1 MKKSFLL
8 SIFIFCFSLPLSV
21 KVLADEADSTKGD
34 LPVYYLG
41 EVMVVGERTQKPPT
55 AISEITAKAIE
66 DRGAIT
72 AGEALSSVPGVWVS
86 TGYKNSTEI
95 KLRGFSSKHVLI
107 LVDGRPVN
115 LPYYGELDLASL
127 PVSNISKIK
136 VIKGPA
142 ASLYGANTMGGI
154 VNIVT
159 KRASRNRTGDLLVS
173 FGDADTWNSALNF
186 GSKIEE
192 LDFWFSAG
200 KSKSDGFYLSEDFQ
214 PGKWENGSLRE
225 NSDYDRFNLDGKL
238 NYKLSPETDI
248 SLSLGYFDGEK
259 GLPGGVNEDLPKF
272 WRFVEWERR
281 YFDLAGESYLGTRW
295 YVKAKLYYDGCKN
308 RLIDYDSTYVYEN
321 RYFDSIHDSWDLGGS
336 LLWKLFWRDDNQ
348 SAWGLNIRED
358 GIDRRM
364 DVDEEWQT
372 HKTTT
377 TSIFTQHQVVPVKRL
392 SLDLGLALNVLTSGG
407 LEKAKNSLDPS
418 VGLWFSVAEQLR
430 LRVSASRATR
440 FPTLRHLYGYD
451 SGNPDLKPEK
461 ALKLEAGVE
470 WEINTYLQARADFF
484 RNNVKDLIDRKGR
497 GYIYSNLDRVILQ
510 GIETGIRGTLKRR
523 FTFDI
528 NYAYLDAYEDNT
540 EYWLPYRP
548 SHKTDFSLSYAFKF
562 GLSLYSSG
570 LLVSRRVTPHPES
583 ELMPHYF
590 VTNFKLTQKLLNHF
604 YPFIEI
610 KNLFDENYEEEKGFP
625 MPGRT
630 SLVGLKVTL

>member
-1 MKKSFLL
+1 MKTIVSILL
-8 SIFIFCFSLPLSV
+8 LISCHGLIWCANAR
-21 KVLADEADSTKGD
+21 ADEADSTKGD

-41 EVMVVGERTQKPPT
+41 EVMVVGERTQRPPT

-66 DRGAIT
+66 DRGATT

-159 KRASRNRTGDLLVS
+159 KRTARTRTGDLLIS
-173 FGDADTWNSALNF
+173 FGDADTWNSILNY
-186 GSKIEE
+186 GSKIGD
-192 LDFWFSAG
+192 LDFWFSTG
-200 KSKSDGFYLSEDFQ
+200 KNKSDGFYLSEDFQ
-214 PGKWENGSLRE
+214 AGKWEDGNLRE
-225 NSDYDRFNLDGKL
+225 NSDYDRFNVDGKI
-238 NYKLSPETDI
+238 NYKLSSKTDL

-272 WRFVEWERR
+272 WRFVEWKRR

-295 YVKAKLYYDGCKN
+295 YLKAKLYYDGCKN

-321 RYFDSIHDSWDLGGS
+321 RYYDSIHDSWDLGGS

-377 TSIFTQHQVVPVKRL
+377 TSIFTQHQIVPLKRV
-392 SLDLGLALNVLTSGG
+392 SLDFGLAWNVLTSGA
-407 LEKAKNSLDPS
+407 LEKAKNSVDPS
-418 VGLWFSVAEQLR
+418 AGVWFSVAEPLR
-430 LRVSASRATR
+430 LRLSASRATR

-461 ALKLEAGVE
+461 AVKLEAGAE
-470 WEINTYLQARADFF
+470 WDIYTYLQASVDFF

-510 GIETGIRGTLKRR
+510 GIETNFKGTLKRR

-528 NYAYLDAYEDNT
+528 NYAYLDAYEDKT

-548 SHKTDFSLSYAFKF
+548 SHKTDLSLSYAFEF
-562 GLSLYSSG
+562 GLSVYSSG
-570 LLVSRRVTPHPES
+570 QHVSRRVTPHPES

-590 VTNFKLTQKLLNHF
+590 VANLKVSQRLFGHF
-604 YPFIEI
+604 HPFLEI

-630 SLVGLKVTL
+630 FLIGMKITL